1 MMLGDRHPYIREVT
15 MKLPRRKFLY
25 LAAGAAALS
34 AVSRFARAQAYPT
47 RPVRIVVGFAPGGG
61 NDINARL
68 IGQWLSERLGQQFI
82 VDNRPGASGNIAM
95 ESVVRSPP
103 DGYTLVMVAVSSAV
117 NATLFPNLP
126 FIFLRDIAPVGAIS
140 RNVYVMEVHP
150 SVPIATGPELI
161 AYSKA
166 NPNKLNMASPGS
178 GTGPHMASELFKMM
192 TGVQMTHVPYRG
204 SGPML
209 NDLVGGQVQFA
220 FDALSSSIGHIRSG
234 RLRALGIGNAT
245 RVDGLPDVPAV
256 AEFLPGYEASGI
268 VGLGAPRDT
277 PVEIID
283 KLNHEINAG
292 LADPRIRARIADLG
306 NTPLAMS
313 PAAYGKLLAEE
324 TEKWAKVVKF
334 AGIKVE

>member
-1 MMLGDRHPYIREVT
+1 
-15 MKLPRRKFLY
+15 MKLPHRRQFLH
-25 LAAGAAALS
+25 LVTGAAALP
-34 AVSRFARAQAYPT
+34 AVSFVARAQAYPA

-150 SVPIATGPELI
+150 SVPVATGPELI

-192 TGVQMTHVPYRG
+192 TGVQMAHVPYRG
-204 SGPML
+204 SGQML

-220 FDALSSSIGHIRSG
+220 FDAFASSIGHIRSG

-268 VGLGAPRDT
+268 QGLGAPRNT

-283 KLNHEINAG
+283 KLNHEINTG

-324 TEKWAKVVKF
+324 TEKWAKVIKF